1 MTTYTLDSPTHADY
15 LAIAEC
21 DLRIA
26 NGELETA
33 LAEADRAR
41 IEMRCDGGSLE
52 SVVHR
57 LEWIERARLA
67 IAKAEKDITHHAQ
80 QVRAGK

>member
-15 LAIAEC
+15 LAMAEC

-26 NGELETA
+26 NGELAVA

-67 IAKAEKDITHHAQ
+67 IAKAEKDITHHT
-80 QVRAGK
+80 KHLHSK